1 MTGPTEPKKWGGSR
15 AGAGRP
21 STGRKKYNIYVT
33 PAEYELLLDQFVQI
47 RANTFRYSGQVV
59 FCIDY
64 ADAFRFCFS

>member
-33 PAEYELLLDQFVQI
+33 PAEYELLRQYLTQL
-47 RANTFRYSGQVV
+47 RHKLS
-59 FCIDY
+59 
-64 ADAFRFCFS
+64 